1 MVGGGA
7 DNHRIGA
14 CQVLDAGGKIG
25 RLAQGE
31 LLLPFAFSHCPH
43 DHQTRMDTHPQPT
56 KPRGRATTALCCP
69 RRKVLCFYYTFG
81 EYDVVVI
88 VEAPDNVTAAALAM
102 VVASGGALKALKTTV
117 LMTSQDGYMA
127 MQQASGT
134 SYSPPG
140 R

>member
-1 MVGGGA
+1 MPTYMLQA
-7 DNHRIGA
+7 A
-14 CQVLDAGGKIG
+14 YTPESWA
-25 RLAQGE
+25 AQI
-31 LLLPFAFSHCPH
+31 S
-43 DHQTRMDTHPQPT
+43 HPQN
-56 KPRGRATTALCCP
+56 RADELQQRCAVHGV
-69 RRKVLCFYYTFG
+69 RVLSFYYAFG

-102 VVASGGALKALKTTV
+102 VVASGGAVKALKTTV
-117 LMTSQDGYMA
+117 LMTSQEGYTA

>member
-1 MVGGGA
+1 MPTYMLQASYTPASWAAQISHPQNREDELRLRCAVNG
-7 DNHRIGA
+7 I
-14 CQVLDAGGKIG
+14 QVLY
-25 RLAQGE
+25 
-31 LLLPFAFSHCPH
+31 
-43 DHQTRMDTHPQPT
+43 
-56 KPRGRATTALCCP
+56 
-69 RRKVLCFYYTFG
+69 FYYAFG

-117 LMTSQDGYMA
+117 LMTSQEGLAA
-127 MQQASGT
+127 MQQASGA